1 VSTPLYS
8 NPADSGGQP
17 AEGVQAEAGLGARE
31 IRSGLRAPINHIL
44 GYCEMLLEEPGIP
57 ASFREDLERVQAG
70 GRQLLHLV
78 NAHFDQSIKG
88 QPPRDLN
95 RVLHDLRSP
104 VGHVVGFC
112 EALQD
117 QANEIGKTQL
127 IPELQKIQDA
137 ANAWLKLMEQNLSAI
152 APAAVRSPESAAAG
166 SADER
171 TAALPGP
178 GELHGVGLTPSHQ
191 TAELSTQP
199 AVSTRGAKAAGEP
212 GGALLIVDDD
222 QDDRELL
229 ARRFKRQGFKVAV
242 AASGNEA
249 IELIQARKFDL
260 VLLDLV
266 MHGMGGIETLKHLRQ
281 RRSMSDLPVIVLTG
295 MDSSADVVEALHWG
309 ANDYVTKPAAFAVVE
324 ARVKM
329 HLKLKRAQ
337 VQLKARVEEVR
348 RLAGALEKR
357 NSFIQKVFG
366 RYVTDTVVQTLLDTP
381 EGLKLGGEKCEVTI
395 LMSDLRGFTPLV
407 EGLPAEL
414 VIEMLNL
421 YLGEMTQVISRYE
434 GFIDEFI
441 GDGILTIFG
450 APIRSEDHAERA
462 VACALE
468 MQLVM
473 ARVNER
479 LQRLGTPSLVMGIG
493 INTGEVVVGNIG
505 STKRAKYGVVG
516 SPVNVA
522 ARIQAAA
529 LAGQVL
535 ITESTASHLG
545 SKLSYSEKKLLAFK
559 GITEPLTLYI
569 IDGIGG
575 RYNLRSCEGS

>member
-1 VSTPLYS
+1 
-8 NPADSGGQP
+8 
-17 AEGVQAEAGLGARE
+17 
-31 IRSGLRAPINHIL
+31 
-44 GYCEMLLEEPGIP
+44 
-57 ASFREDLERVQAG
+57 
-70 GRQLLHLV
+70 
-78 NAHFDQSIKG
+78 
-88 QPPRDLN
+88 
-95 RVLHDLRSP
+95 
-104 VGHVVGFC
+104 
-112 EALQD
+112 
-117 QANEIGKTQL
+117 
-127 IPELQKIQDA
+127 
-137 ANAWLKLMEQNLSAI
+137 
-152 APAAVRSPESAAAG
+152 
-166 SADER
+166 
-171 TAALPGP
+171 
-178 GELHGVGLTPSHQ
+178 
-191 TAELSTQP
+191 
-199 AVSTRGAKAAGEP
+199 
-212 GGALLIVDDD
+212 LLIVDDD

-229 ARRFKRQGFKVAV
+229 ARRFQRHGFKVAL
-242 AASGNEA
+242 AANGNEA

-266 MHGMGGIETLKHLRQ
+266 MHGMGGIETLKYLRQ

-357 NSFIQKVFG
+357 NSFIQQVFG
-366 RYVTDTVVQTLLDTP
+366 RYVTDTIVQTLLDTP

-395 LMSDLRGFTPLV
+395 LMSDLRGFTSLV
-407 EGLPAEL
+407 EGLPAER

-421 YLGEMTQVISRYE
+421 YLGEMTQVISSYE
-434 GFIDEFI
+434 GVIDEFI
-441 GDGILTIFG
+441 GDAILTIFG

-473 ARVNER
+473 ARVNEQ
-479 LQRLGTPSLVMGIG
+479 LKHSGSPPLGMGIG
-493 INTGEVVVGNIG
+493 VNTGQVVVGNIG

-516 SPVNVA
+516 TPVNVA

-535 ITESTASHLG
+535 VTESTASHLG

-559 GITEPLTLYI
+559 GITEPLTLYVI
-569 IDGIGG
+569 EGIGG
-575 RYNLRSCEGS
+575 RYNLRLAKKITADSIGSNE